1 MASLKIDHYEETIR
15 SSWDQYEE
23 LLNDNFSL
31 SAVAGLSKNFGF
43 DISDR
48 EWGSYFTDLNL
59 SKSKVRYIPPG
70 NDNEVTD
77 LTEVEIDYVVVG
89 VAAVPV
95 AAAVIAVVTYAA
107 VVVTAAAAVVVVIA
121 GAASLAVWATVSLW
135 GGPGGGSS

>member
-1 MASLKIDHYEETIR
+1 MNSQKIDLYEDSIR
-15 SSWDQYEE
+15 NSWDDFQE

-31 SAVAGLSKNFGF
+31 SAVAQLSRSHGF

-48 EWGSYFTDLNL
+48 EWGGYFTDINL
-59 SKSKVRYIPPG
+59 SKSKVRYIHPG
-70 NDNEVTD
+70 NDNEMTD
-77 LTEVEIDYVVVG
+77 LTEAEIDYVVGG

-135 GGPGGGSS
+135 GGGGGGSS